1 MKAQDLDLLRFPL
14 YGSRLIEASAG
25 TGKTF
30 SLALLYVRLVL
41 GHGDA
46 HSSEHSYEPSSEHS
60 SEQNSETSAYS
71 RPLTPRDILVL
82 TFTEA
87 ATEELRSRVRQRLV
101 EAARLFRQSPSALR
115 QQPPAADPL
124 WQLVLSYPDQDWPA
138 CALRLKR
145 AAEAMDE
152 AMIATIHGWC
162 HKMLAEHAFDS
173 RGLFQREL
181 LTDQTELLD
190 TLVKDYWRQHFYP
203 LSADGAAVVQQCY
216 LNPDR
221 LRKALLSLLSQ
232 AEPVLLF
239 AGAPL
244 KLEQDAE
251 LQALLTEAIAARQ
264 QQQAQQAAFAT
275 LEQSVQKLWA
285 EHWPELEQQLLA
297 LQSRFNATRHYSN
310 TTDKFQRML
319 SELEQWSLGQRA
331 FDKKMA
337 NFATGRFVWKKDQAP
352 ESEPDHPAF
361 VAMAALADLLEQQ
374 AEADDAS
381 QICLKEGILSH
392 ALYWCRRELKRRL
405 NRQAQLGFNDLLTE
419 LHQALDPELA
429 GEHASQLAAAIRAAY
444 PVALIDEFQDTDPV
458 QYGIFNRIYRI
469 ADNDTRTAVVLIG
482 DPKQAIYSFRGA
494 DIHTY
499 LQARQDTAG
508 RHYSL
513 SRNFRSTQAV
523 VDACNQLFMQA
534 ETHPRAAFRFKSEHG
549 ADNPLPFTAVS
560 ASGRNEQLLLDGKP
574 LPALHIQHLAGDEPW
589 RIGAYREYSA
599 WQCASRIA
607 FLLNAASAGRCRFE
621 GEQIRPLA
629 AEDIAVLVRSQ
640 QEAQLIKA
648 ELTKLQ
654 VPAVYLSDRGSVFA
668 TAEAADVLL
677 WLRACAS
684 PMDLSLV
691 KAALATPS
699 LGLSLQ
705 QLMAWQQDELALEA
719 QVQCFLRLQACW
731 RSQGVLAMLR
741 QLLDQYQLP
750 ARLLRQQQGE
760 RQLTNLLHLADWLQQ
775 QAVQLEGEQALIR
788 HLAEHLA
795 EPGEEQ
801 VIRLES
807 DAALVKI
814 ITIHKSKGLEYPL
827 VFLPF
832 VVGWRPID
840 GKVRQVPYRDAGY
853 SGTEVAGKE
862 AFPAAWQQADDERL
876 SEDMRLLYVALT
888 RARHGLWLGTA
899 AVCLQGKKM
908 QNHQGA
914 FGYLFNGDTPYQ
926 QPAELQQQLQDL
938 PREGVL
944 LQLEPEVD
952 TEPYQPTEALPLL
965 EPAACPQLPPYQRWW
980 IASYSAI
987 RFQAHAHE
995 HHTQASRA
1003 AATDVSEPDDAKAAL
1018 QAELYAADSSES
1030 AVNTAG
1036 IVSTASTLRPPVATA
1051 ASQLMHQ
1058 LPKGAAFGTFIHALL
1073 EWAAAHRYLDSEGR
1087 CWSGFAAAVQDAPGR
1102 LAELQSRCQALGL
1115 AEAAEAL
1122 SDWLGQFLQQS
1133 VPVEAGEMAL
1143 QLMALTP
1150 AQIAVELE
1158 FLLPSEQVSSCQLD
1172 RLIQH
1177 FVLPGE
1183 ARPQAEP
1190 EQLNGMVKGF
1200 IDMVVEHQGRYFV
1213 LDWKTN
1219 SLGDEDSSYHQEA
1232 MQQAMLNHRY
1242 DMQLVLYVLALHRL
1256 LQSRLADYDYDRHI
1270 GGAWYWFVRG
1280 AAEPNQHGLWQ
1291 YRPERA
1297 LIEQLDAL
1305 FQGETMTDAL
1315 WQQSDAVTEGFA

>member
-1 MKAQDLDLLRFPL
+1 MKAQDLDLLHFPL
-14 YGSRLIEASAG
+14 NGSRLIEASAG

-41 GHGDA
+41 GHGTMA
-46 HSSEHSYEPSSEHS
+46 GH
-60 SEQNSETSAYS
+60 EQTAFS
-71 RPLTPRDILVL
+71 RALTPRDILVL

-101 EAARLFRQSPSALR
+101 EAARLFRQSPAELR
-115 QQPPAADPL
+115 QTATSADPL
-124 WQLVLSYPDQDWPA
+124 LQLVLSYPDEAWPA

-190 TLVKDYWRQHFYP
+190 AIVKDYWRQHFYP
-203 LSADGAAVVQQCY
+203 LTAEGAAVVQQCY

-221 LRKALLSLLSQ
+221 LRKALLPLLRQ
-232 AEPVLLF
+232 ADPVLLF
-239 AGAPL
+239 AGSPL
-244 KLEQDAE
+244 QLEQDSD
-251 LQALLTEAIAARQ
+251 LQALLAEAIAARQ
-264 QQQAQQAAFAT
+264 QQQARQAAFAS
-275 LEQSVQKLWA
+275 LEPSVRQLWA
-285 EHWPELEQQLLA
+285 KHWAELEQQLLA

-310 TTDKFQRML
+310 TDEKFRQIL
-319 SELEQWSLGQRA
+319 TELAQWSRGQGT
-331 FDKKMA
+331 FDKKMTH
-337 NFATGRFVWKKDQAP
+337 FASGRFVWKKGQAP
-352 ESEPDHPAF
+352 EIEPDHPAF
-361 VAMAALADLLEQQ
+361 VAMAHLAELWQQQ
-374 AEADDAS
+374 ADADAGTDDGDG
-381 QICLKEGILSH
+381 IRLKEGILSH
-392 ALYWCRRELKRRL
+392 ALYWCRQELKRRL

-419 LHQALDPELA
+419 LHSALDPAQA
-429 GEHASQLAAAIRAAY
+429 GEHASQLAAGIRAAY

-469 ADNDTRTAVVLIG
+469 ADNDTSTAVVLIG

-499 LQARQDTAG
+499 LQARRDTAG

-523 VDACNQLFMQA
+523 VDACNQLFLQA
-534 ETHPRAAFRFKSEHG
+534 EAHPRAAFRFQSEG
-549 ADNPLPFTAVS
+549 STDNPLPYTAVS
-560 ASGRNEQLLLDGKP
+560 ASGRNEQLLLDGKA
-574 LPALHIQHLAGDEPW
+574 LPALHIQHLPGEEPW
-589 RIGAYREYSA
+589 RISAYREHSA
-599 WQCASRIA
+599 YQCASRIA

-621 GEQIRPLA
+621 GEQSRPLA

-648 ELTKLQ
+648 ELAKLQ

-705 QLMAWQQDELALEA
+705 QLMTWQQDELALEA

-731 RSQGVLAMLR
+731 RNQGVLAMLR
-741 QLLDQYQLP
+741 QLLDHYQLP
-750 ARLLRQQQGE
+750 ARLLRQQDGE

-788 HLAEHLA
+788 QLAEHLD

-840 GKVRQVPYRDAGY
+840 GKVRQVPYRDA
-853 SGTEVAGKE
+853 SHTGTEVAGKD

-899 AVCLQGKKM
+899 AVCVQGKKM

-914 FGYLFNGDTPYQ
+914 FGYLLNGETAYQ
-926 QPAELQQQLQDL
+926 QPVELQQQLQAL
-938 PREGVL
+938 TGQGAV
-944 LQLEPEVD
+944 LQLESSDEA
-952 TEPYQPTEALPLL
+952 EPYQPAEALPEL
-965 EPAACPQLPPYQRWW
+965 EPAASPQLPPYRRWW

-987 RFQAHAHE
+987 RFQAHAAE
-995 HHTQASRA
+995 RFASSPTHS
-1003 AATDVSEPDDAKAAL
+1003 TDPLSEPEDAKAAL
-1018 QAELYAADSSES
+1018 QAELYAA
-1030 AVNTAG
+1030 ATAG
-1036 IVSTASTLRPPVATA
+1036 VTFAAKSAARLTLPAS

-1058 LPKGAAFGTFIHALL
+1058 LPKGAAFGTFVHALL
-1073 EWAAAHRYLDSEGR
+1073 EWAAAHRYLDAAGR
-1087 CWSGFAAAVQDAPGR
+1087 HWSGFAAAVQDKQGR
-1102 LAELQSRCQALGL
+1102 AVELQRRCQAVGL
-1115 AEAAEAL
+1115 EDSAGAL
-1122 SDWLGQFLQQS
+1122 SDWLCQFLQQS
-1133 VPVEAGEMAL
+1133 VPLHGEAQPL
-1143 QLMALTP
+1143 QLMAVT
-1150 AQIAVELE
+1150 AQQITVELE
-1158 FLLPSEQVSSCQLD
+1158 FLLPIEQVSSDLLD

-1177 FVLPGE
+1177 YVLPGE
-1183 ARPQAEP
+1183 VRPNAEP
-1190 EQLNGMVKGF
+1190 EQLNGMIKGF
-1200 IDMVVEHQGRYFV
+1200 IDGVVEHQGRYYV

-1219 SLGDEDSSYHQEA
+1219 SLGDEDASYSQQT
-1232 MQQAMLNHRY
+1232 MQQAMLSHRY
-1242 DMQLVLYVLALHRL
+1242 DMQCALYLLALHRL

-1280 AAEPNQHGLWQ
+1280 SAEPGQHGLWQ

-1305 FQGETMTDAL
+1305 LRGELIPGEPPQHTHA
-1315 WQQSDAVTEGFA
+1315 AREVTS